1 MTTPLLLETICCQ
14 NGQLQA
20 LPYHEGRIQQ
30 SQVAL
35 FGESRS
41 LQLSELTV
49 PRGAQRGRF
58 KCRLLYRL
66 QIEAIQFLP
75 YRIRSVHSLRLINAD
90 ALHYALKYA
99 DRSHLQACFEQR
111 GEADDILLVKNGL
124 ITDSY
129 YANVAFW
136 DGQAWFTPAHPLLPG
151 TRRAQ
156 LLDRGRVRLAD
167 IRPQDIEQ
175 YEYATLFNAMM
186 DLGEGPVVT
195 QFLR

>member
-20 LPYHEGRIQQ
+20 LPYHERRIRR
-30 SQVAL
+30 SQNAL
-35 FGESRS
+35 FGHSQPIE
-41 LQLSELTV
+41 LSQFTV
-49 PRGAQRGRF
+49 PAHARSGRF

-66 QIEAIQFLP
+66 QVEAVQFLP
-75 YRIRSVHSLRLINAD
+75 YRLRPVNSLKLIDAD
-90 ALHYALKYA
+90 ALHYPIKYA

-111 GEADDILLVKNGL
+111 EGADDILMVKNGL
-124 ITDSY
+124 ITDTY

-136 DGQAWFTPAHPLLPG
+136 DGQNWFTPAQPLLPG

-156 LLDRGRVRLAD
+156 LLDQQRILMAV
-167 IRPQDIEQ
+167 IRPEDLKR

-186 DLGEGPVVT
+186 DLGEGPVVRR
-195 QFLR
+195 FVW